1 MTFFP
6 KIIEYKRIISLM
18 IKIKIFTFLL
28 IAGLW
33 QVSCKKFYSVESSVV
48 INELLPVN
56 FSIASDQDG
65 EYDDWIEMYNSSPE
79 SLDLSG
85 YYLSDSKSNLSKWK
99 FPSGT
104 SISGFGYLI
113 VWADTDTTQNGLH
126 TNFKLSS
133 AGEKVIFVNPDLS
146 IIDKVDYGAQT
157 LEIAFARKPD
167 GSGSFVWQTPTFN
180 ASNNFSK

>member
-1 MTFFP
+1 
-6 KIIEYKRIISLM
+6 M
-18 IKIKIFTFLL
+18 IKTNILTFLL
-28 IAGLW
+28 IALLC

-56 FSIASDQDG
+56 STIASDQDG

-85 YYLSDSKSNLSKWK
+85 YYLSDSKGNLSKWK

-113 VWADTDTTQNGLH
+113 IWADTDTTQNGLH

-133 AGEKVIFVNPDLS
+133 AGEKVLFVNPDLS
-146 IIDKVDYGAQT
+146 IIDKVEYGAQT
-157 LEIAFARKPD
+157 LEIAFARNPD

-180 ASNNFSK
+180 ASNNIIK